1 MKKSILIT
9 IFGIFISTLTYA
21 QGAISLNVWPP
32 RVDLN
37 LVPGESRTGI
47 ITVSNKS
54 DNRVRVLSYITDL
67 GMDKMGNLT
76 YPEGGTLAFSCE
88 SWLLI
93 NPEDFTLSQGTS
105 QQVRYT
111 LKAPDNASG
120 SYLASIF
127 FHTKPEGKLQGSG
140 SQLTVRVGTIF
151 VINITGTGFKEG
163 ELTALSLNKFDDSN
177 VTQVEL
183 GFKNKGNVL
192 VRPKGTV
199 EIQNESG
206 WTVNKIVINEDNQAV
221 LPYAERLM
229 RIPLAD
235 IKPGNYKLIATID
248 YGGSEILS
256 GEASVNLVVA
266 EPVRHNW
273 PIPQPKT
280 QIKTSNRSSK
290 TAEPAIKASPGEIKN
305 LYNLAS
311 KQYISGD
318 FQASLATWQKLLRLD
333 PGNAAAR
340 KNLEKTR
347 TKLDALK
354 RIKG

>member
-1 MKKSILIT
+1 MLPVVIWPQY
-9 IFGIFISTLTYA
+9 FFI
-21 QGAISLNVWPP
+21 P
-32 RVDLN
+32 
-37 LVPGESRTGI
+37 
-47 ITVSNKS
+47 
-54 DNRVRVLSYITDL
+54 NRRS
-67 GMDKMGNLT
+67 
-76 YPEGGTLAFSCE
+76 
-88 SWLLI
+88 
-93 NPEDFTLSQGTS
+93 
-105 QQVRYT
+105 
-111 LKAPDNASG
+111 
-120 SYLASIF
+120 
-127 FHTKPEGKLQGSG
+127 KLQGSG

-206 WTVNKIVINEDNQAV
+206 WTIDKIVINEDNQAV

-229 RIPLAD
+229 RIPLTD
-235 IKPGNYKLIATID
+235 IKPGKYKLIATID

-256 GEASVNLVVA
+256 GEASVNLVAA

-280 QIKTSNRSSK
+280 QIKTSSRSSK